1 VKDDRAR
8 WLALYVLCTSM
19 LMIVLDVTV
28 VNVALPSIQDD
39 LSFSNAGLA
48 WVVNAYLIAFAG
60 LLLLSGR
67 LGDLLGRRR
76 VLLAGL
82 SVFVLASLA
91 CGASQTQA
99 QLVSARFLQGV
110 GGALASAVI
119 LGMIV
124 TLFTDPAEQAKAL
137 GVYGFVASAGGAVGL
152 LAGGILTQAISWHWI
167 FFINVPIGILTVW
180 LVTRLVP
187 DDQGIGL
194 RDGADVPGAVLIT
207 TALMTAVYTTVSPIA
222 ENGFGSRESQVGT
235 ALSAALL
242 LGFVWRQATA
252 ARPLIPL
259 GLFRSRVT
267 VGANVVQVLTV
278 AGMFGMF
285 FLCTLYAQRVLGWD
299 ALQIGLAFLPT
310 TLLMGFMSLKVSD
323 RAVSRFGAQRT
334 LVVGTAL
341 AAVGMALFVFAPV
354 HGVYVQHLLP
364 GLFLLGGG
372 MGVAFPA
379 LMALAM
385 SDVSPEDA
393 GIASGLVGTTAEAGG
408 ALGLAVL
415 ATLANARTE
424 TLTGRGVD
432 RLSALTSGYHLSFLV
447 ATVLLLVAV
456 GAAALLPPSDVANAE
471 DAAGEGDD
479 DERLEEALA

>member
-1 VKDDRAR
+1 MTTDRER
-8 WLALYVLCTSM
+8 WLALYVLCTGM

-39 LSFSNAGLA
+39 LGFTNSGLA

-67 LGDLLGRRR
+67 LGDLLGRRH

-82 SVFVLASLA
+82 GVFTIASLA
-91 CGASQTQA
+91 CGAAQSQSV
-99 QLVSARFLQGV
+99 LVAARFLQGI

-119 LGMIV
+119 LGMII
-124 TLFTDPAEQAKAL
+124 TLFPKPAEQAKAL

-152 LAGGILTQAISWHWI
+152 LAGGILTRAISWHWI
-167 FFINVPIGILTVW
+167 FLVNVPIGVVTAW
-180 LVTRLVP
+180 LVVRLVP
-187 DDQGIGL
+187 RDQGIGV
-194 RDGADVPGAVLIT
+194 RQGADVPGAVLIT
-207 TALMTAVYTTVSPIA
+207 AALMSAVYTTVSPVA
-222 ENGFGSRESQVGT
+222 EKGFGSSSAQVGMVV
-235 ALSAALL
+235 SVALL

-259 GLFRSRVT
+259 GLFRSRIT

-285 FLCTLYAQRVLGWD
+285 FLCTLYCQRVLGWD
-299 ALQIGLAFLPT
+299 ALQIGLAFLPV
-310 TLLMGFMSLKVSD
+310 TLLMGFISLRVSD
-323 RAVSRFGAQRT
+323 RAVARYGAQQT
-334 LVVGTAL
+334 LVVGTLL
-341 AAVGMALFVFAPV
+341 AAVGMALFVLAPV
-354 HGVYVQHLLP
+354 HGVYAVHLLP
-364 GLFLLGGG
+364 GLLLLGAG

-379 LMALAM
+379 LMAIAM

-415 ATLANARTE
+415 ATLANGRTE
-424 TLTGRGVD
+424 RLASSGQD
-432 RLSALTSGYHLSFLV
+432 QLSALTGGYHLAFLV

-456 GAAALLPPSDVANAE
+456 AAAALLRLAP
-471 DAAGEGDD
+471 GEGVEEWTSDD
-479 DERLEEALA
+479 DELEAACA

>member
-1 VKDDRAR
+1 
-8 WLALYVLCTSM
+8 
-19 LMIVLDVTV
+19 

-39 LSFSNAGLA
+39 LGFSNAGLA

-76 VLLAGL
+76 VLVGGL
-82 SVFVLASLA
+82 GLFTLASLA
-91 CGASQTQA
+91 CGASQTQT
-99 QLVSARFLQGV
+99 QLVGARFLQGI

-119 LGMIV
+119 LGMII
-124 TLFTDPAEQAKAL
+124 TLFPEPGEQAKAL

-152 LAGGILTQAISWHWI
+152 LAGGVLTQAISWHWI
-167 FFINVPIGILTVW
+167 FLVNVPIGLATVW
-180 LVTRLVP
+180 LVLRLVP
-187 DDQGIGL
+187 GDQGIGL

-207 TALMTAVYTTVSPIA
+207 AALMTAVYTTVSPVA
-222 ENGFGSRESQVGT
+222 EDGFGSTTAQVGT
-235 ALSAALL
+235 AVSVALL

-252 ARPLIPL
+252 ARPLVPL
-259 GLFRSRVT
+259 GLFRSRIT
-267 VGANVVQVLTV
+267 VGANVVQLLTV

-310 TLLMGFMSLKVSD
+310 TLLMGVMSLRVSD
-323 RAVSRFGAQRT
+323 RLVGRYGAQQT
-334 LVVGTAL
+334 LIGGTLL
-341 AAVGMALFVFAPV
+341 ATIGMGLFAFVPV
-354 HGVYVQHLLP
+354 HGVYVEHLLP
-364 GLFLLGGG
+364 GLLLLGAG

-385 SDVSPEDA
+385 SDVEPQDA

-415 ATLANARTE
+415 ATLANSRTAS
-424 TLTGRGVD
+424 LTRGGED
-432 RLSALTSGYHLSFLV
+432 MLAALTSGYRLAFVVS
-447 ATVLLLVAV
+447 TGLLLVAV
-456 GAAALLPPSDVANAE
+456 AATGALRPRPRLDDELERIAYDE
-471 DAAGEGDD
+471 DALDGLSA
-479 DERLEEALA
+479 